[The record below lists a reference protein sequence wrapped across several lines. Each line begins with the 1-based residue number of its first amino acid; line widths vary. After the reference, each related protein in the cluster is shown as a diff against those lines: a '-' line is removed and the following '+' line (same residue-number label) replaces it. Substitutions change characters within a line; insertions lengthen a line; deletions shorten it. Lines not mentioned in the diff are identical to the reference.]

1 MRVLCVAE
9 KPSISKSIT
18 QILSGGRYTTV
29 CRRFY
34 HKDHVVHSR
43 TKHNTQ
49 SQYVKNYEFDYPQTN
64 SSFIV
69 TCVAG
74 HLLEHDFTDA
84 HRKWHS
90 CSPGDL
96 FDAPIES
103 KVGQKMKPIEQN
115 LMTQARQAA
124 TLMIWTDCDR
134 EGEHIGTEIVSVCR
148 RTNRNIVVKRARFS
162 AIIAQ

>member
-1 MRVLCVAE
+1 
-9 KPSISKSIT
+9 
-18 QILSGGRYTTV
+18 
-29 CRRFY
+29 
-34 HKDHVVHSR
+34 
-43 TKHNTQ
+43 
-49 SQYVKNYEFDYPQTN
+49 
-64 SSFIV
+64 
-69 TCVAG
+69 VAG

-84 HRKWHS
+84 YRKWHS
-90 CSPGDL
+90 CNPGDL

-115 LMTQARQAA
+115 LMIQARRAA

-148 RTNRNIVVKRARFS
+148 KANQNLVVKRARFS